1 MAADPG
7 DRGTFNAERT
17 ARAVRPRL
25 RNQSSGASTLAIL
38 RPTIGSAA
46 WRNRSTSRIS
56 GTARCGAT
64 AGAPRNRRRPGRLPR
79 VGWVL
84 AILVV
89 GGCIGLIWLAQRIE
103 PHWVSKDGQRFTCRV
118 AELRPQRGEVGQW
131 SEARVAST
139 R

>member
-1 MAADPG
+1 M
-7 DRGTFNAERT
+7 
-17 ARAVRPRL
+17 
-25 RNQSSGASTLAIL
+25 
-38 RPTIGSAA
+38 
-46 WRNRSTSRIS
+46 
-56 GTARCGAT
+56 
-64 AGAPRNRRRPGRLPR
+64 
-79 VGWVL
+79 GWVL

-139 R
+139 GDALTVAVKPKLFRRHVAPRPVQILRVQGRAESDRNGLIVYMLAGDPPMALRVPWRSRAVKTLDALAADPPPPAPSHG